1 MKKKTMGL
9 LLLCMMC
16 GGLLTACGGKTL
28 DMEDYITVTFSGYDT
43 LGSPE
48 VTVDWDGVSDKLFGK
63 GGATVD
69 PDHIIEL
76 DYENVNDLCNGENF
90 TINVII
96 DEYDAERYEV
106 AVKESQLTYKVK
118 GLTEAKKVDVFQSLD
133 VSFSGFEP
141 EGEVSLENTATDP
154 FLQNVVYTVERHGG
168 LKNGDVITVK
178 ANYKPTTVEQYGCI
192 AQERTHQ
199 YTVEGLGAYLFDRS
213 QLDRA
218 WLDTMVEAGA
228 QTIEMYSDD
237 SNSAPE
243 VFVQM
248 LCPEYQDHWSL
259 SVIEDYGEA
268 VPTGDVYFF
277 DPKDGSRAS
286 TPAVIVVFE
295 CPVKLTSV
303 GTYTEEP
310 EQLLFDGTYYFG
322 VGFHEL
328 RTGPDGT
335 KYADENLFLTYR
347 SANKDELY
355 EIYRKNLSN
364 SYVFYE
370 PIEIKM

>member
-1 MKKKTMGL
+1 M
-9 LLLCMMC
+9 
-16 GGLLTACGGKTL
+16 
-28 DMEDYITVTFSGYDT
+28 
-43 LGSPE
+43 
-48 VTVDWDGVSDKLFGK
+48 
-63 GGATVD
+63 
-69 PDHIIEL
+69 
-76 DYENVNDLCNGENF
+76 
-90 TINVII
+90 
-96 DEYDAERYEV
+96 
-106 AVKESQLTYKVK
+106 
-118 GLTEAKKVDVFQSLD
+118 
-133 VSFSGFEP
+133 
-141 EGEVSLENTATDP
+141 
-154 FLQNVVYTVERHGG
+154 ERHGG

-228 QTIEMYSDD
+228 PTIEMYSDD

-243 VFVQM
+243 GFVQM

-259 SVIEDYGEA
+259 SVIEDCGEA

-286 TPAVIVVFE
+286 TPTVIVVFE